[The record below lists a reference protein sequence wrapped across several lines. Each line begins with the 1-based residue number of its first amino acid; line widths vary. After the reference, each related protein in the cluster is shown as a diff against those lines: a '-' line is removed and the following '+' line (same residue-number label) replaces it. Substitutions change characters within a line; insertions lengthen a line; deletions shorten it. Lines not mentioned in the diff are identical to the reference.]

1 MSAIQRTK
9 FSSFYT
15 VVIDF
20 TEIVNAQKGDA
31 ELQQLIDSNSSIKIP
46 PPNEGSGIHTSLKQD
61 LKDSTA
67 KLLYGT
73 TLEKKFGNKYPGKFT
88 SALTLRPVLMYLFAM
103 MPSKSP
109 YNNHTMVLT
118 K

>member
-9 FSSFYT
+9 FSSFHT

-73 TLEKKFGNKYPGKFT
+73 TLHLPGDFSIGLTCYLRYYLEVTQVLNKI
-88 SALTLRPVLMYLFAM
+88 
-103 MPSKSP
+103 SKAAQLSWCTAQ
-109 YNNHTMVLT
+109 H
-118 K
+118 